1 MFKKVVGSVTVVT
14 VMVCALGMGYPQ
26 GNETQ
31 AEDVTVAEAF
41 EETEQGTEMDTTQSD
56 ANLVQEQ
63 GTKAISQIAESE
75 AVIQDSTIPL
85 VESIVEANK
94 RKTTLT
100 DEELVLLQKVVSA
113 EARGESA
120 EAQYNVAC
128 VILNRLESATFPD
141 SLEEVVN
148 QSGQFSCVESGAIVN
163 VPITESVVNAV
174 ASALDDN
181 TLDADVMWFRSDYYH
196 PFHQNAFQI
205 GQMFFSTI

>member
-1 MFKKVVGSVTVVT
+1 MLKKIVGSVTVFT

-26 GNETQ
+26 ESETQ
-31 AEDVTVAEAF
+31 AENVTVVEALKEAEITSKTDA
-41 EETEQGTEMDTTQSD
+41 TQND

-63 GTKAISQIAESE
+63 GTKAISQLAEGE
-75 AVIQDSTIPL
+75 AIIQDSTVPL

-113 EARGESA
+113 ESRGESM
-120 EAQYNVAC
+120 EAQYHVAC
-128 VILNRLESATFPD
+128 VILNRLESSIFPD

-163 VPITESVVNAV
+163 VPITESVVEAV

-181 TLDADVMWFRSDYYH
+181 TLDANVMWFRSDYYH